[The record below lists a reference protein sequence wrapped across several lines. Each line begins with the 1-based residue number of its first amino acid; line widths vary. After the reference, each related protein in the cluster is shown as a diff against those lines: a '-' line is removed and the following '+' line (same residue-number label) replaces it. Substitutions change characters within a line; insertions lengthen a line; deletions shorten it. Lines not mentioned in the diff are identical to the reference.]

1 MWNVVAFVRKRLT
14 KWVRPDQLFDLMLV
28 EVFYAVGVP
37 PVSDSVVVVAEVV
50 ADVAIVVKGK
60 L

>member
-1 MWNVVAFVRKRLT
+1 
-14 KWVRPDQLFDLMLV
+14 MLA

-37 PVSDSVVVVAEVV
+37 PVSDSVVAVAEVV
-50 ADVAIVVKGK
+50 AGVAIVVKGK

>member
-1 MWNVVAFVRKRLT
+1 
-14 KWVRPDQLFDLMLV
+14 MLV